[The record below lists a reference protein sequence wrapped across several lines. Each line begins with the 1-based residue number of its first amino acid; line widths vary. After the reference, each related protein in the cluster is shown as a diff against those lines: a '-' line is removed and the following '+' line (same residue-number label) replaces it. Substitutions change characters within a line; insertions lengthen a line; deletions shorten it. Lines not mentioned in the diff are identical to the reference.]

1 MNIKLTLQEIIDKLS
16 EQSGQSKKIS
26 ENFLR
31 ILIDVIEEGLKKD
44 GIAKVKGLGTFKI
57 ISIEQRKSVN
67 VQDGSEYIIPAHN
80 KISFTPEKTLKEE
93 INKPYSHLET
103 YTLSDDAPVTVTPDD
118 DDDDNIIEISND
130 DKEENITAAAFTQ
143 PNEQETKEFEDS
155 KVAEK
160 KIESPSENTV
170 EIEENKLGEE
180 RIASTPIAEE
190 IIQEEKPFITETI
203 NNNIMEEKKD
213 NIELAEEKDNIVAE
227 EANEISTNEN
237 DVENDVNEEVEN
249 EAAQKTEEKIA
260 EETISEET
268 KEEKVDDEET
278 VTASEEDG
286 ENESEQSKKTKK
298 KGSKIL
304 FILLLLALL
313 AAVAYFALKHFNLLG
328 ENVQEEGNNPL
339 PPQELVESES
349 PELVSESTEDDE
361 ELFFAEEGVEDE
373 IMDAEEIQNAEEST
387 EAEFEESFSE
397 EPVVEDAVETKT
409 FDSELVNF
417 MNENYPGMNFPSSC
431 PVKNEVT
438 MTNGN
443 RLTLVSL
450 KNLGHKNFWVYIY
463 YFNRD
468 IISNPNNVPIGA
480 KIKIPDLNPSITNP
494 DSEECMSAVSSIN
507 QKLINK
513 Q

>member
-80 KISFTPEKTLKEE
+80 KISFTPEKTIKEE
-93 INKPYSHLET
+93 INRPYSHLET
-103 YTLSDDAPVTVTPDD
+103 YTLSDDAPVMVTPDD
-118 DDDDNIIEISND
+118 EDDDNLIETSND
-130 DKEENITAAAFTQ
+130 DKEENSSVEEFIPSIEEESKEIKNSTAV
-143 PNEQETKEFEDS
+143 EE
-155 KVAEK
+155 
-160 KIESPSENTV
+160 KIESSSENIL
-170 EIEENKLGEE
+170 EKEENKLGVETKE
-180 RIASTPIAEE
+180 STQIVEE
-190 IIQEEKPFITETI
+190 IFHEEKTFIKETI

-213 NIELAEEKDNIVAE
+213 NIELAEEINNDVTD
-227 EANEISTNEN
+227 EANEMSTNEN
-237 DVENDVNEEVEN
+237 EVKEEVIEEANN
-249 EAAQKTEEKIA
+249 ESMLTDEEKIA
-260 EETISEET
+260 EEPIAKEIEQKTSSSTEE
-268 KEEKVDDEET
+268 EIV
-278 VTASEEDG
+278 EED
-286 ENESEQSKKTKK
+286 EKPKNKTSKF
-298 KGSKIL
+298 I

-313 AAVAYFALKHFNLLG
+313 AAVAYFALNHFNLLG
-328 ENVQEEGNNPL
+328 DNAQDEMNNSL
-339 PPQELVESES
+339 PPQELVENES
-349 PELVSESTEDDE
+349 PESVAETTEDDE
-361 ELFFAEEGVEDE
+361 ELFFAEEGVEGD
-373 IMDAEEIQNAEEST
+373 IMDVEELQNPEEST
-387 EAEFEESFSE
+387 EAEFEESVSE
-397 EPVVEDAVETKT
+397 EPIVEDAAETKT

-494 DSEECMSAVSSIN
+494 DSEECMSAVSNIN

-513 Q
+513 

>member
-80 KISFTPEKTLKEE
+80 KISFTPEKTMKEE

-103 YTLSDDAPVTVTPDD
+103 YTLSDDAPVMVTPDD
-118 DDDDNIIEISND
+118 DEEDIITETINNENIERQ
-130 DKEENITAAAFTQ
+130 EENISAAAFSF
-143 PNEQETKEFEDS
+143 PNDTEKETIENSSVVEEKSESPLENT
-155 KVAEK
+155 AEK
-160 KIESPSENTV
+160 EVEIIESTEQV
-170 EIEENKLGEE
+170 EAN
-180 RIASTPIAEE
+180 
-190 IIQEEKPFITETI
+190 IQEEKPFITETI

-213 NIELAEEKDNIVAE
+213 NIELAEEKNNNVAE
-227 EANEISTNEN
+227 DANKISTNDNDIESEVIKEVDNKSEQKDEEN
-237 DVENDVNEEVEN
+237 
-249 EAAQKTEEKIA
+249 IA
-260 EETISEET
+260 EKSISEES

-286 ENESEQSKKTKK
+286 ENESEQSKKPKK

-373 IMDAEEIQNAEEST
+373 TMDVEEIQNAEEST

-431 PVKNEVT
+431 PIKNEVT

-450 KNLGHKNFWVYIY
+450 KNYGHKNFWVYIY

-480 KIKIPDLNPSITNP
+480 KIKIPDLNSSITNP

-507 QKLINK
+507 QNLINK
-513 Q
+513 

>member
-80 KISFTPEKTLKEE
+80 KISFTPEKTIKEE
-93 INKPYSHLET
+93 INRPYSHLET
-103 YTLSDDAPVTVTPDD
+103 YTLSDDAPVMVTPDD
-118 DDDDNIIEISND
+118 EDDDNLIETSND
-130 DKEENITAAAFTQ
+130 DKEENSSVEEFIPSIEEESKEIKNSTAV
-143 PNEQETKEFEDS
+143 EE
-155 KVAEK
+155 
-160 KIESPSENTV
+160 KIESSSENIL
-170 EIEENKLGEE
+170 EKEENKLGVETKE
-180 RIASTPIAEE
+180 STQIVEE
-190 IIQEEKPFITETI
+190 IFHEEKPFITETI

-227 EANEISTNEN
+227 EANEISTN
-237 DVENDVNEEVEN
+237 ENDVNEEVEN

-286 ENESEQSKKTKK
+286 ENESEQSKKPKK

-373 IMDAEEIQNAEEST
+373 IMDAEELQNTEEST

-480 KIKIPDLNPSITNP
+480 KIKIPDLNPSITDP

>member
-80 KISFTPEKTLKEE
+80 KISFTPEKTIKEE
-93 INKPYSHLET
+93 INRPYSHLET
-103 YTLSDDAPVTVTPDD
+103 YTLSDDAPVMVTPDD
-118 DDDDNIIEISND
+118 EDDDNLIETSND
-130 DKEENITAAAFTQ
+130 DKEENSSVEEFIPSIEEESKEIKNSTAV
-143 PNEQETKEFEDS
+143 EE
-155 KVAEK
+155 
-160 KIESPSENTV
+160 KIESSSEKIL
-170 EIEENKLGEE
+170 EKEENKLGVETKE
-180 RIASTPIAEE
+180 STQIVEE
-190 IIQEEKPFITETI
+190 IFHEEKTFIKETI

-213 NIELAEEKDNIVAE
+213 NIELAEEINNDVTD
-227 EANEISTNEN
+227 EANEMSTNEN
-237 DVENDVNEEVEN
+237 EVKEEIIEEANNESML
-249 EAAQKTEEKIA
+249 TDEEKIA
-260 EETISEET
+260 EEPIAKETEQKTSSSTEE
-268 KEEKVDDEET
+268 EIV
-278 VTASEEDG
+278 EED
-286 ENESEQSKKTKK
+286 EKPKNKTSKF
-298 KGSKIL
+298 I

-313 AAVAYFALKHFNLLG
+313 AAVAYFALNHFNLLG
-328 ENVQEEGNNPL
+328 DNAQDEMNNSL
-339 PPQELVESES
+339 PPQELVENES
-349 PELVSESTEDDE
+349 PESVAETTEDDE
-361 ELFFAEEGVEDE
+361 ELFFAEEGVEGD
-373 IMDAEEIQNAEEST
+373 IMDVEELQNAEENT
-387 EAEFEESFSE
+387 EAEFEESVSE
-397 EPVVEDAVETKT
+397 EPIVEDAAETKT

-450 KNLGHKNFWVYIY
+450 NNLGHKNFWVYIY

-494 DSEECMSAVSSIN
+494 NSEECMSAVSNIN

-513 Q
+513 